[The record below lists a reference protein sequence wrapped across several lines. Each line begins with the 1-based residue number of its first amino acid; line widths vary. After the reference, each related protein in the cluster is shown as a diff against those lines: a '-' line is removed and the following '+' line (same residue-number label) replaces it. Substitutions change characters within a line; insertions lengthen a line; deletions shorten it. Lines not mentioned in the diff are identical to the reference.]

1 MLLLVLFTKAQTLQH
16 DLNDTTFYVIVNP
29 DYSVINNML
38 AKCHCLNMA
47 SAEILY
53 ISPGYQDIQP
63 NSSFQ
68 PFIVI
73 RLTCVKD
80 DEYVI
85 HLQKVINSLGGIV
98 ANAKPLQ

>member
-1 MLLLVLFTKAQTLQH
+1 MLLVTSFTKAQRLQQ
-16 DLNDTTFYVIVNP
+16 DLNDTTFYVIVKP
-29 DYSVINNML
+29 DYSIMSNML

-47 SAEILY
+47 SAEVLY
-53 ISPGYQDIQP
+53 ISPKSRDVP
-63 NSSFQ
+63 NNSFQ

-73 RLTCVKD
+73 KLTCVKD

-85 HLQKVINSLGGIV
+85 NLQKVINSLGGIV